1 MDQNSESRQSPE
13 NGADSPKGSSNEK
26 MPVQVS
32 RTVTGMLGS
41 LLFLAPLAL
50 IFDLVGY
57 ITPAIRLFLIY
68 GFLALPLCRWPKDK
82 FLRGAGV
89 LLLVMAA
96 NAALPLPDPAQILL
110 LVFAHLWIWS
120 LAGVASPA
128 MVQGIAFYT
137 LVYLYLFF
145 SPLGFQVLESL
156 SDFSAIISGWITGAS
171 LNLGYTYYN
180 IGSLLLFLSL
190 SIHAWDRSTISK
202 LRTGAFLI
210 VALLLNAFLSAFLIY
225 KVNTAPDLTWE
236 LKFRDA
242 FDLTVLWGYLSN
254 LPLLVY
260 PALICLAH
268 AVAYLFLH
276 HDVRKGPVDPAE
288 EVSAKPGR
296 WTEKR
301 TLTFTI
307 STIVFLLL
315 VIPPVAFRKATPSRL
330 VFLEKGVVS
339 FTKPDYTRF
348 GRAAG
353 GMYGF
358 FPEYSRLFGCESV
371 VVKEIPE
378 KLDPDQI
385 LITTNLDVPLTPEEY
400 ERLWSFVRAG
410 GGLWVLGDHT
420 FIKNGRNHINDL
432 LEPTHILF
440 NNDSAQFW
448 PQGWF
453 NSYRIRQGTAFASLK
468 DPAENRLSILV
479 GASLELKPPARP
491 LVMGRFAYGD
501 WGTDDDV
508 DDKGHLGDFE
518 YQSSE
523 RMGDLVL
530 VAGEHVGKGKVLV
543 FGDTTSFFNNNLNR
557 SNEILRSALT
567 WFGEPARHAWFNGKA
582 LGILSIIALL
592 ALLGVSL
599 RAREFTAPV
608 TLALLAAVSLVAHRP
623 AGLIPIDQAEGR
635 ERLAIFDFSHHPYAA
650 KHGSMGEALYGLSI
664 SFLRNDLL
672 PVTQNHWNKESLDNA
687 GFLILNAP
695 RQSFSASRR
704 KDIMDFMERGGVVV
718 MACGAHHYANCRAL
732 LEPLGLGITNLP
744 LGRFFDRPAFNAP
757 IQYFSAWPIEVKN
770 PDATVISLYGDWP
783 LMVDV
788 PVGNGRLFLV
798 GDSEFFH
805 NKNVESHEAYSQQNI
820 EFIRSM
826 VEFVTSD
833 RPQDGGVVR

>member
-1 MDQNSESRQSPE
+1 MDNQPEVGQSPE
-13 NGADSPKGSSNEK
+13 IGEK
-26 MPVQVS
+26 EPESALKEKISAQAAGIVA
-32 RTVTGMLGS
+32 GMLGS

-68 GFLALPLCRWPKDK
+68 CLLAIPFCRWPKAR
-82 FLRGAGV
+82 LMRGVPV
-89 LLLVMAA
+89 LLLVIVA
-96 NAALPLPDPAQILL
+96 NSALSLPAPAQILL
-110 LVFAHLWIWS
+110 LVFVHLWIWS

-128 MVQGIAFYT
+128 LVQGIAFYT
-137 LVYLYLFF
+137 LLHIYLFF
-145 SPLGFQVLESL
+145 SPLGYQVLESL
-156 SDFSAIISGWITGAS
+156 SDFSATVSGWITGAS

-180 IGSLLLFLSL
+180 IGSLLLFLCL
-190 SIHAWDRSTISK
+190 SIHAWDRSAISK
-202 LRTGAFLI
+202 LRTGAFLV

-242 FDLTVLWGYLSN
+242 FDLPVLWGYLSN
-254 LPLLVY
+254 LALLVY
-260 PALICLAH
+260 PALVCLVH
-268 AVAYLFLH
+268 AIAYLFLH
-276 HDVRKGPVDPAE
+276 HDVRKGPGDPAE
-288 EVSAKPGR
+288 EMTVKPGM
-296 WTEKR
+296 WTAKR
-301 TLTFTI
+301 TLIFTA
-307 STIVFLLL
+307 SALVLFLL
-315 VIPPVAFRKATPSRL
+315 VIPPVAFRKASPHRL

-371 VVKEIPE
+371 VVQEIPE

-385 LITTNLDVPLTPEEY
+385 LITTNLDVPLTPEES

-432 LEPTHILF
+432 LEPTNILF

-453 NSYRIRQGTAFASLK
+453 NSYRIRQGTAFASLQ

-508 DDKGHLGDFE
+508 EDKGHLGDFE
-518 YQSSE
+518 YQTTE
-523 RMGDLVL
+523 RLGDLVL

-567 WFGEPARHAWFNGKA
+567 WFGEPARYAWFNGKTI
-582 LGILSIIALL
+582 GILSILGVL
-592 ALLGVSL
+592 ALLVVSL
-599 RAREFTAPV
+599 MARETAAPA
-608 TLALLAAVSLVAHRP
+608 TLAVLAVFSLIAHRP
-623 AGLIPIDQAEGR
+623 AGLISIDQNVGR
-635 ERLAIFDFSHHPYAA
+635 EKLAIFDFSQHPYAS

-664 SFLRNDLL
+664 SFLRYGLL
-672 PVTQNHWNKESLDNA
+672 PVTQNHWNRELLDNA
-687 GFLILNAP
+687 KFLYLNAP

-704 KDIMDFMERGGVVV
+704 KDIMDFMERGGVVI
-718 MACGAHHYANCRAL
+718 MGCGAHHYANSRSL
-732 LEPLGLGITNLP
+732 LEPLGLSIRNLP
-744 LGRFFDRPAFNAP
+744 LGRFFDRPAFNQP
-757 IQYFSAWPIEVKN
+757 IQYFSAWPIEVDN
-770 PDATVISLYGDWP
+770 PDATVVSLYGDWP

-798 GDSEFFH
+798 ADSEFFH
-805 NKNVESHEAYSQQNI
+805 NKNLESHEAFSQQNI
-820 EFIRSM
+820 QFVRTM
-826 VEFVTSD
+826 LDFVTGSRPSD
-833 RPQDGGVVR
+833 EGAAP